1 MKKQEAK
8 RSQQV
13 TRKLSDIA
21 QNIEAAWSTQG
32 KGVNYAARPYLDA
45 MYQLEDINDR
55 YGLDSAGGIVRRFLA
70 NASSFKGEAAKTLKA
85 ELKELLKLEVVT
97 PVKLNEISLDLH

>member
-13 TRKLSDIA
+13 IRKLSDIA
-21 QNIEAAWSTQG
+21 QNIEASWPN
-32 KGVNYAARPYLDA
+32 VNYAARPYLDA
-45 MYQLEDINDR
+45 MYQLEDINDL
-55 YGLDSAGGIVRRFLA
+55 YGMDTAGGIVRRFLA
-70 NASSFKGEAAKTLKA
+70 NASSFKGEAAKTLKT
-85 ELKELLKLEVVT
+85 ELKELLKHEVTT